1 MFSKEIRAAAIEAI
15 KAANQRRRE
24 DMVAKVGRQLYA
36 LSAAQNKAKLNSPVA
51 SSNPVHGGEQDANY
65 DASANSKKE
74 KKKGKETVTSP
85 SSTDQQTTDDAS
97 VTGELLDP
105 ETDKRRNVA
114 IRSSSSPS
122 AGPLSGSSSSHSSGS
137 SSDPSS
143 GPSSGPSSV
152 SSPVTSPVSSPVS
165 SPNPSTVPLA
175 DPDQPLATVRKGLH
189 RAMLN
194 GLLHKR
200 RECEQQRAAQIKANE
215 AQSRGLAHL
224 GHPNPSASRNA

>member
-1 MFSKEIRAAAIEAI
+1 MFSKEIRAATIEAI

-24 DMVAKVGRQLYA
+24 DMVAQVGRQLCA

-105 ETDKRRNVA
+105 ETDR
-114 IRSSSSPS
+114 
-122 AGPLSGSSSSHSSGS
+122 
-137 SSDPSS
+137 
-143 GPSSGPSSV
+143 
-152 SSPVTSPVSSPVS
+152 
-165 SPNPSTVPLA
+165 
-175 DPDQPLATVRKGLH
+175 LH
-189 RAMLN
+189 RAMVN